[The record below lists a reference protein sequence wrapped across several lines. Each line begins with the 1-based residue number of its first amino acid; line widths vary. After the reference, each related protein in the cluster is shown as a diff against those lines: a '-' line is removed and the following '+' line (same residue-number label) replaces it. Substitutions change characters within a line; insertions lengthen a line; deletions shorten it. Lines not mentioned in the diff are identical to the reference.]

1 MKDEK
6 EKGEIKKDI
15 EEEKKVT
22 SDKKI
27 IVLEKAVE
35 WMANMMYMQGAE
47 IEKIKEITTVK
58 TKKIKK
64 IRKQEKKSEEIK
76 KDNKK
81 LIKDM

>member
-6 EKGEIKKDI
+6 EKEEIIKDI

-27 IVLEKAVE
+27 IALEKAVE

-47 IEKIKEITTVK
+47 IKKIKEIK
-58 TKKIKK
+58 RLKSKKIKK
-64 IRKQEKKSEEIK
+64 IRKQEEKSEEIR

-81 LIKDM
+81 LIKGM

>member
-22 SDKKI
+22 SYKKI

-35 WMANMMYMQGAE
+35 WMANMMYM
-47 IEKIKEITTVK
+47 
-58 TKKIKK
+58 
-64 IRKQEKKSEEIK
+64 
-76 KDNKK
+76 
-81 LIKDM
+81 